1 MAGHVKAIP
10 GELQGYGGLL
20 ERNAGYF
27 TEIERYSER
36 TASDTSGFTGVMA
49 ALIPVV
55 EGVTAL
61 YGETLQLADSRLRN
75 VQDEL
80 GRTATEYEERER
92 QLVQLLNTVERGLS
106 GMRV

>member
-1 MAGHVKAIP
+1 MAGHVTAIP
-10 GELQGYGGLL
+10 QELQGYGGLL

-27 TEIERYSER
+27 TKIEQYSEQ

-61 YGETLQLADSRLRN
+61 YGETLQLANSRLLN

-80 GRTATEYEERER
+80 GKTAVEYEERER
-92 QLVQLLNTVERGLS
+92 QIVQLLQTVEAGLS
-106 GMRV
+106 GMKV